1 MVLVYGQAEIHYTA
15 EGKRGQRTVVLLH
28 GLVGSSEIWDGFA
41 QELAT
46 SARVIRVDLPG
57 HGKSGMVSQTHGMEL
72 MADLVKAVL
81 DREGVAECVMVGHS
95 MGGYVTLAFA
105 EKHPDMLRGF
115 ALFHSSAY
123 ADSDER
129 RARRAKTIEDIG
141 RDHRAYV
148 EDFIPGL
155 FAPAHRGRL
164 RDEME
169 RLVRSA
175 EAMGP
180 DAIVA
185 AQRGIMERPD
195 RREVL
200 AQASCPVLL
209 VAGKLDGRVSFDT
222 MLELAAIPKDATAL
236 LLHDVA
242 HMGFL
247 EARDKTL
254 HALRCHVERAFGTG
268 G

>member
-1 MVLVYGQAEIHYTA
+1 MVQEYGQAEIHYTV
-15 EGKRGQRTVVLLH
+15 EGRRGGRTVVLLH

-41 QELAT
+41 EELAT
-46 SARVIRVDLPG
+46 GSRVIRVDLPG

-105 EKHPDMLRGF
+105 ERHPAMMRGF
-115 ALFHSSAY
+115 ALFHSSAF
-123 ADSDER
+123 ADTAER
-129 RARRAKTIEDIG
+129 RARRARTIEDIE

-148 EDFIPGL
+148 ADFIPGL
-155 FAPAHRGRL
+155 FAPAHRERL
-164 RDEME
+164 GDEIE
-169 RLVRSA
+169 RLVRCA
-175 EAMGP
+175 QAMGAE
-180 DAIVA
+180 AIVA

-200 AQASCPVLL
+200 AQAACPVLL
-209 VAGKLDGRVSFDT
+209 VAGKLDGRVSFET
-222 MLELAAIPKDATAL
+222 MLEVAAIPRDATAL

-247 EARDKTL
+247 EARDKVL
-254 HALRCHVERAFGTG
+254 HALRCHIERAFGPG